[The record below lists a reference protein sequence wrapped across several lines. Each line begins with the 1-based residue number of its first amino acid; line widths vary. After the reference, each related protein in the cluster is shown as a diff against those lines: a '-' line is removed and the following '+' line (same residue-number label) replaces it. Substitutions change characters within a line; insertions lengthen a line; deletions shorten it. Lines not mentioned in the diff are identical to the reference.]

1 MRRLN
6 CERYPCHFPDQDGT
20 FYQDCTFCFCPFYPC
35 FEQRTG
41 GRFEDGT
48 WSCERCTVIHR
59 EDVAE
64 MVMDSLMQGE
74 ALDDIWKKVAKLL

>member
-20 FYQDCTFCFCPFYPC
+20 LYQDCTFCFCPFYPC
-35 FEQRTG
+35 FEPRTG

-48 WSCERCTVIHR
+48 WSCECCTVIHR

>member
-1 MRRLN
+1 
-6 CERYPCHFPDQDGT
+6 
-20 FYQDCTFCFCPFYPC
+20 
-35 FEQRTG
+35 
-41 GRFEDGT
+41 
-48 WSCERCTVIHR
+48 VIHR